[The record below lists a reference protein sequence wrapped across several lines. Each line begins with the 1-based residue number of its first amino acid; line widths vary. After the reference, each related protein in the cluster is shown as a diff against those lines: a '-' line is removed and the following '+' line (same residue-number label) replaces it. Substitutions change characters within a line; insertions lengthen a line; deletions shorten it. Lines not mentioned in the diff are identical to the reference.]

1 MDLVLLDLSALN
13 DEGPKALASL
23 SLDPNADPNADP
35 GPKLLFDVDANAN
48 ALLI

>member
-1 MDLVLLDLSALN
+1 MDLVLLDLSALK
-13 DEGPKALASL
+13 DEGPKPLAPL
-23 SLDPNADPNADP
+23 SLDPNADP

>member
-1 MDLVLLDLSALN
+1 MDLVLLDLSALK
-13 DEGPKALASL
+13 DEGPKPLAPR
-23 SLDPNADPNADP
+23 SLDADPNA